1 MASRWVTLFH
11 GSIPEVITLRVSC
24 EASGIPTDVPDM
36 SLLEWDP
43 TIRGG
48 DIFAV
53 DLRVPSDRLDEA
65 RGLLPATRPDRGG
78 LEKLGSRV
86 RWCIAF
92 VVTAPIGIWL
102 GIRYLA
108 ATQELPEKPAEHG
121 WTVASFWICV
131 ALVTAVLL
139 RGSLVLLLH

>member
-1 MASRWVTLFH
+1 MSSRWVTLFH

-36 SLLEWDP
+36 SLLQWDP

-53 DLRVPSDRLDEA
+53 DLRVPSDRIEEA
-65 RGLLPATRPDRGG
+65 RGLIPAVMPVRLG

-92 VVTAPIGIWL
+92 VITAPIGIWL
-102 GIRYLA
+102 GLRYLFG
-108 ATQELPEKPAEHG
+108 TRGLEEKPPEHA
-121 WTVASFWICV
+121 WTVASFWLCV
-131 ALVTAVLL
+131 LITLTVLVCYGWTLL
-139 RGSLVLLLH
+139 RR